1 MAGFDTKERNNRGEY
16 EITFYTEDY
25 IQFKKVENLCR
36 ELIGHAKPIMPQHDN
51 LKDKLFDEAVEE
63 LASKV
68 TTGNFFLTP
77 KKGETES

>member
-63 LASKV
+63 LAKAERE
-68 TTGNFFLTP
+68 
-77 KKGETES
+77 KDK